1 MILSEKIQQAK
12 IRIKD
17 LKKLIEEWESQE
29 ERKTHIKQRINTGS
43 MFNSM
48 GHSLECHLR
57 EYPFATTSTTASTFK
72 RARKLIIK

>member
-29 ERKTHIKQRINTGS
+29 ERKTHIKQ
-43 MFNSM
+43 
-48 GHSLECHLR
+48 
-57 EYPFATTSTTASTFK
+57 
-72 RARKLIIK
+72 